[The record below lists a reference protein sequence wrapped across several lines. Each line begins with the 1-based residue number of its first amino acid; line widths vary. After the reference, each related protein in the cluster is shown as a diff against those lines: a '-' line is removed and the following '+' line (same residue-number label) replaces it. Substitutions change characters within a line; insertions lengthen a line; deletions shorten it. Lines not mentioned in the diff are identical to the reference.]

1 MTGAVATVRE
11 ELARQGSV
19 PLDAHHIAALLEM
32 NGWTD
37 SRASRLGYPDLFAL
51 AAAIDERWPRAD
63 AHDHLHRRLAD
74 AWLSRFVRAVAE
86 YVHGL
91 AFAVPMVLASLSVF
105 TLRYSLWSY
114 LGFSTEIA
122 TGIAL
127 GMFGSFV
134 VTGGFVQMIA
144 RRGLMHAAQGHY
156 ILVRHTS
163 LQLMVLAVLCAIG
176 LGLVAAL
183 VVAIVPVLPWAIVRV
198 ALLYYIMLT
207 LLWLGIGLLYMLQLH
222 IVTLGLLA
230 GGIGLVYYLHERLG
244 MPLMS
249 AQALGMAALAGG
261 ATCVA
266 FAWLSWLNTHRGERL
281 TASMPRPSQLA
292 QSLAPYFVYGVGF
305 YTLLFADRL
314 IAWSV
319 PSLFHP
325 YFIWFRGEYELGLNF
340 ALWTLVLPFGLVEPY
355 LHGLFRRINAGQREL
370 ALDAL
375 RRFSERALRQ
385 HVQHSAGVLA
395 VGLVSV
401 FGIVALINAAT
412 QAGWLAI
419 NPLADPVSSFVFAI
433 AAPTYAIVAV
443 GLQNALVCFS
453 LNAPWPV
460 VRAVGWSVLVNFC
473 VGFLLSRYIGYE
485 WAVVGLAAGALV
497 FVVMSTIAAV
507 GVLRRVDLHLMQ
519 AV

>member
-1 MTGAVATVRE
+1 MTGAVAAVRE
-11 ELARQGSV
+11 ELARQGAV

-51 AAAIDERWPRAD
+51 AAAVDQSWPRGN
-63 AHDHLHRRLAD
+63 AHDRVHRAFAG
-74 AWLSRFVRAVAE
+74 AWLSRCVRAILE

-127 GMFGSFV
+127 GMFGSFI

-144 RRGLMHAAQGHY
+144 RRGLMHASQGHY
-156 ILVRHTS
+156 SLVRQTS
-163 LQLMVLAVLCAIG
+163 LQLMLLAVLCAIG
-176 LGLVAAL
+176 LGLLSTLA
-183 VVAIVPVLPWAIVRV
+183 VVIVPVLPWAIVRV
-198 ALLYYIMLT
+198 ALLYYFMLT
-207 LLWLGIGLLYMLQLH
+207 LLWLGVGLLYMLQLH

-230 GGIGLVYYLHERLG
+230 GGIGLVYYLHEHVAL
-244 MPLMS
+244 PLMS
-249 AQALGMAALAGG
+249 AQAIGIAALASG
-261 ATCVA
+261 AVTVA

-281 TASMPRPSQLA
+281 TASLPRPSQLA
-292 QSLAPYFVYGVGF
+292 QALAPYFVYGVGF

-314 IAWSV
+314 VAWSV

-375 RRFSERALRQ
+375 RSFSRRALRQ
-385 HVQHSAGVLA
+385 HVGHAAGVLA
-395 VGLVSV
+395 VGLASV
-401 FGIVALINAAT
+401 LGIVALINEAVR
-412 QAGWLAI
+412 AGWLVV
-419 NPLADPVSSFVFAI
+419 NPLEDPVSAFVFAV
-433 AAPTYAIVAV
+433 AAPAYAIVAV

-473 VGFLLSRYIGYE
+473 TGFLLSRYLGYE
-485 WAVVGLAAGALV
+485 WAVLGLAAGAVV
-497 FVVMSTIAAV
+497 FVVLSTTAAV

-519 AV
+519 AL